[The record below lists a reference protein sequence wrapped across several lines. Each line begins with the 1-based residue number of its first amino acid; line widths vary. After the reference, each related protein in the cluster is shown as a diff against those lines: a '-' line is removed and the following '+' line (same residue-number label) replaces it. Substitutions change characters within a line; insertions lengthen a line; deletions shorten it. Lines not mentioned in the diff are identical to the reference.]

1 MNQRSYHLVDV
12 FTDRA
17 FGGNPLAVFLDGRGL
32 SDALMQAIAK
42 EFNLSET
49 TFVLPPKNPANDFR
63 VRIFTPAEELPMA
76 GHPTVGTTF
85 VLTRA
90 GLVRPGKERTNII
103 LEEGVGPIPVAI
115 DWEDGRAAFI
125 EMQQPLPKFGPSIE
139 DRAGIAEMLSLE
151 TEAIRDDV
159 PIQVVSCGVP
169 FVFVPVKRL
178 EAMRRI
184 RFRPDVEERLKLPEQ
199 NIFVFS
205 TETEFEGSAVHS
217 RMFSPSLGV
226 TEDAATGGATGPLGC
241 YLVRHRVIPS
251 EEELRCVSEQGVE
264 MGRPSFLHIR
274 IKHSAGEITS
284 VHVGGTCCYMGSGQL
299 ELPDEGGGL
308 ESAAP

>member
-1 MNQRSYHLVDV
+1 MNQRSYHLADV

-32 SDALMQAIAK
+32 SDSLMQAIAK

-49 TFVLPPKNPANDFR
+49 TFVLPPENPANDFR

-90 GLVRPGKERTNII
+90 GLVRPSTGRTRIT

-115 DWEDGRAAFI
+115 DWENGKPSFI
-125 EMQQPLPKFGPSIE
+125 EMQQPLPKFGPSFE

-151 TEAIRDDV
+151 TEAVRADLPV
-159 PIQVVSCGVP
+159 QVVSCGVP
-169 FVFVPVKRL
+169 FLFVPVKTL

-184 RFRPDVEERLKLPEQ
+184 RFRHDVEERLKLPEQ
-199 NIFVFS
+199 NVFVFS
-205 TETEFEGSAVHS
+205 TETEFAGSAVHS

-226 TEDAATGGATGPLGC
+226 QEDAATGGATGPLGC
-241 YLVRHRVIPS
+241 YLVRHNVIPS
-251 EEELRCVSEQGVE
+251 KNELRCVSEQGIE

-274 IKHSAGEITS
+274 IKHSAGEIAA
-284 VHVGGTCCYMGSGQL
+284 VHVGGTCCYMGTGQL
-299 ELPDEGGGL
+299 ELPDEDGGL
-308 ESAAP
+308 ESAVP